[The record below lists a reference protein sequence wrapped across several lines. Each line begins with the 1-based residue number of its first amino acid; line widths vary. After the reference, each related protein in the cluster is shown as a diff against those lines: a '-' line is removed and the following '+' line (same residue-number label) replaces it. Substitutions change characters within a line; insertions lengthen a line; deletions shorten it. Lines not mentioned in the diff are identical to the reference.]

1 MQDKNEAGRQWG
13 GLSECCIALR
23 TTSVL
28 ANTEPQPAKQR
39 YSRGAEMALLISS
52 VIIFT
57 KVLLYFNPT
66 RCTEVDFCTP
76 IRVDHPKHQKHQQ
89 WREQVTEERV
99 VFTLSAFQQEFYLHL
114 IPDSSFIV
122 PSRWPPQGS
131 SSASTD
137 LRECFYSGD
146 VNADPDSF
154 AALSLC
160 SGLTG
165 GFYYDGMEYFINR
178 TRTEDASVT
187 SGFGN
192 LFQRTHVIQ
201 RRRAARSG
209 SNSTSR
215 CVVTPDTN
223 FNISL
228 EEYKHIKLEAHGQLS
243 EEVLKTL
250 GRSKRFASIP
260 RFVEVLVVA
269 DESMAKF
276 HGDDLKHYLLT
287 LMSVA
292 ARLYKH
298 PSILN
303 SINIVV
309 VGFMVMNEADK
320 GPKVSSN
327 AALTLR
333 NFCSWQKKLNKHS
346 DKHPEYWDTAILFTR
361 QDLCGATTCDT
372 LGMAD
377 VGTICDPKRSCSVIE
392 DDGLPSAF
400 TTAHELGHVF
410 NMPHDNVKACEEVF
424 GKLKDNH
431 MMSPTLIQIDRSRP
445 WSVCSAAIITEFLD
459 RGHGD
464 CLLDQ
469 PQKHLSLSDNLPGS
483 SYNLHRQCELAFGI
497 GSKPC
502 PYMQPCSKLWCTGKT
517 RGQLVCQTRHFP
529 WSDGTNCGNG
539 RVCYQG
545 ACTDK
550 NITLDI
556 KVDGRWGK
564 WGAFGVC
571 SRSCGGGVQLAKRD
585 CDNPVPEN
593 GGKYCYGLRIR
604 YRSCNLNPCPDT
616 GKSFR
621 EKQCEAFNGFN
632 LNTNRLGPTVVWVPK
647 YSGISPKDKCKL
659 ICRANGTGYFYVL
672 APKVVD
678 GTPCSPDTSAVCVQ
692 GKCTK
697 AGCDGKLDS
706 NRKFDKCGVCGGE
719 NQGCKKVSGM
729 FSKPVHGYNFVVTLP
744 VGASNIDIRQ
754 RGYRGMVSDE
764 NYLAVKNRQGRYLL
778 NGNYVVSAAE
788 RDILVKG
795 SLLRYSGTSSS
806 VEILQTTRPLQ
817 ESLIVE
823 VLSVG
828 KMTPPRVR
836 YSFYI
841 TKESKEERTLQKER
855 SHVAQNS
862 VLADSDGIEAKKQ
875 MMGKRPGS
883 HWVTGSWESCTVTC
897 GTGLQKRLVQ
907 CQSMEG
913 RAAVDCDSTDRPVAV
928 RTCGDPCPMWDVG
941 TWSHC
946 SRSCGRGFKRR
957 PVRCITQ
964 NGLSLPR
971 DHCSGKR
978 KPQELDLCTLE
989 LC

>member
-1 MQDKNEAGRQWG
+1 MAA
-13 GLSECCIALR
+13 AL
-23 TTSVL
+23 TS
-28 ANTEPQPAKQR
+28 
-39 YSRGAEMALLISS
+39 SLLL
-52 VIIFT
+52 FT
-57 KVLLYFNPT
+57 NFLLHLKAA
-66 RCTEVDFCTP
+66 RCAEVDFCIP
-76 IRVDHPKHQKHQQ
+76 VRVEDQEKHAH
-89 WREQVTEERV
+89 RRAEQPSDVPV
-99 VFTLSAFQQEFYLHL
+99 VFRLSAFQQELYLRL
-114 IPDSSFIV
+114 TPDSSFLA
-122 PSRWPPQGS
+122 P
-131 SSASTD
+131 ASDTH
-137 LRECFYSGD
+137 LRECFYSGT
-146 VNADPDSF
+146 VNAEPDSF

-160 SGLTG
+160 KGLQG
-165 GFYYDGMEYFINR
+165 GFYYDGMEYFISHAGPGDPFNGTHAVR
-178 TRTEDASVT
+178 RSTR
-187 SGFGN
+187 
-192 LFQRTHVIQ
+192 
-201 RRRAARSG
+201 

-215 CVVTPDTN
+215 CAVAPADAD
-223 FNISL
+223 FDSSL
-228 EEYKHIKLEAHGQLS
+228 EKYKHLRGLGVDGLAES
-243 EEVLKTL
+243 VMRTL
-250 GRSKRFASIP
+250 GRSKRFASVP

-269 DESMAKF
+269 DESMAAF

-292 ARLYKH
+292 AGLYKH

-303 SINIVV
+303 AINIVV
-309 VGFMVMNEADK
+309 VDFVVISDADK

-333 NFCSWQKKLNKHS
+333 NFCSWQKKMNKHS
-346 DKHPEYWDTAILFTR
+346 DKHPEYWDTAILFTK

-377 VGTICDPKRSCSVIE
+377 VGTMCDPKRSCSVIE

-400 TTAHELGHVF
+400 TAAHELGHVF

-469 PQKHLSLSDNLPGS
+469 PQKQLSLSDSLPGS
-483 SYNLHRQCELAFGI
+483 SYSLHRQCELAFGS

-502 PYMQPCSKLWCTGKT
+502 PYMQPCFKLWCTGKA

-529 WSDGTNCGNG
+529 WADGTGCGNG
-539 RVCYQG
+539 NGKVCYRG

-550 NITLDI
+550 NNTMQV

-564 WGAFGVC
+564 WGPFGGC
-571 SRSCGGGVQLAKRD
+571 SRSCGGGVQLAKRE

-593 GGKYCYGLRIR
+593 GGKYCYGLRVK
-604 YRSCNLNPCPDT
+604 YRSCNLNTCPDT

-621 EKQCEAFNGFN
+621 EEQCEAFNGLN
-632 LNTNRLGPTVVWVPK
+632 LNTNRLGSSVVWVPK

-672 APKVVD
+672 ATKVVD

-692 GKCTK
+692 GKCIK

-706 NRKFDKCGVCGGE
+706 SRKFDKCGVCGGD

-729 FSKPVHGYNFVVTLP
+729 FTKPVHGYNFVAMLP
-744 VGASNIDIRQ
+744 VGASNIDVRQ

-764 NYLAVKNRQGRYLL
+764 NYLAVKNRHGKYLL
-778 NGNYVVSAAE
+778 NGNYVVSAVE
-788 RDILVKG
+788 RDLLVRG
-795 SLLRYSGTSSS
+795 SLLRYSGTSTS
-806 VEILQTTRPLQ
+806 VEILQAIRPLK
-817 ESLIVE
+817 EPLTVE

-841 TKESKEERTLQKER
+841 AKESKEEKTLRKEDK
-855 SHVAQNS
+855 SHAAHNS
-862 VLADSDGIEAKKQ
+862 VLADSNRVEARKQ
-875 MMGKRPGS
+875 ATGKRLVS
-883 HWVTGSWESCTVTC
+883 HWVTGSWDSCTVTC
-897 GTGLQKRLVQ
+897 GTGLQKRAVH
-907 CQSMEG
+907 CQSAEG
-913 RAAVDCDSTDRPVAV
+913 RPAADCDGADRPVAV
-928 RTCGDPCPMWDVG
+928 RACGDPCPMWDVG
-941 TWSHC
+941 VWSHC
-946 SRSCGRGFKRR
+946 SKSCARGFKRR
-957 PVRCITQ
+957 PVRCVTQ
-964 NGLSLPR
+964 NGLNLPR
-971 DHCSGKR
+971 DHCSGRR
-978 KPQELDLCTLE
+978 KPQELDLCNLKP
-989 LC
+989 C

>member
-1 MQDKNEAGRQWG
+1 MLSSCLSDARGRART
-13 GLSECCIALR
+13 LSP
-23 TTSVL
+23 
-28 ANTEPQPAKQR
+28 EPDPR
-39 YSRGAEMALLISS
+39 WPRSS
-52 VIIFT
+52 VF
-57 KVLLYFNPT
+57 
-66 RCTEVDFCTP
+66 R
-76 IRVDHPKHQKHQQ
+76 
-89 WREQVTEERV
+89 
-99 VFTLSAFQQEFYLHL
+99 LSAFRQEFYLHL
-114 IPDSSFIV
+114 TPDSSFLAAV
-122 PSRWPPQGS
+122 SG
-131 SSASTD
+131 SSASDAD
-137 LRECFYSGD
+137 LRECFYSGN
-146 VNADPDSF
+146 VNAEPDSF

-160 SGLTG
+160 KGLRG
-165 GFYYDGMEYFINR
+165 GFYYNGMEYFISR
-178 TRTEDASVT
+178 TRTGDPFN
-187 SGFGN
+187 G
-192 LFQRTHVIQ
+192 THVI
-201 RRRAARSG
+201 RRSTRAAHSG

-215 CVVTPDTN
+215 CAVAPDAD
-223 FNISL
+223 FNVSL
-228 EEYKHIKLEAHGQLS
+228 EKYKHMRGLEGDSLA
-243 EEVLKTL
+243 ETVLRTL

-269 DESMAKF
+269 DESMATF
-276 HGDDLKHYLLT
+276 HGEDLKHYLLT

-309 VGFMVMNEADK
+309 VDFVVINKADK

-346 DKHPEYWDTAILFTR
+346 DKHPEYWDTAILFTK

-377 VGTICDPKRSCSVIE
+377 VGTMCDPKRSCSVIE

-400 TTAHELGHVF
+400 TAAHELGHVF

-459 RGHGD
+459 RGHGE
-464 CLLDQ
+464 CLLDP
-469 PQKHLSLSDNLPGS
+469 PQKQLSLSDHLPGS
-483 SYNLHRQCELAFGI
+483 SYGLHRQCELAFGS

-502 PYMQPCSKLWCTGKT
+502 PYMQPCSKLWCTGKA

-529 WSDGTNCGNG
+529 WADGTGCGNG
-539 RVCYQG
+539 KVCYRG

-550 NITLDI
+550 NDTMRI
-556 KVDGRWGK
+556 KVRGCVDGRWGK
-564 WGAFGVC
+564 WGAFGGC
-571 SRSCGGGVQLAKRD
+571 SRSCGGGVQLAKRA

-593 GGKYCYGLRIR
+593 GGKYCYGLRVK
-604 YRSCNLNPCPDT
+604 YRSCNLNTCPDT

-621 EKQCEAFNGFN
+621 EEQCEAFNGLN
-632 LNTNRLGPTVVWVPK
+632 LNTNRLGSTVVWVPK

-692 GKCTK
+692 GKCIK

-706 NRKFDKCGVCGGE
+706 SRKFDKCGVCGGD

-729 FSKPVHGYNFVVTLP
+729 FTKPVHGYNFVALLP
-744 VGASNIDIRQ
+744 VGASNIDVRQ

-764 NYLAVKNRQGRYLL
+764 NYLAVKNRHGKYLL

-788 RDILVKG
+788 RDLLVKG
-795 SLLRYSGTSSS
+795 SLLRYSGTSTS
-806 VEILQTTRPLQ
+806 VEILQATRPLQ
-817 ESLIVE
+817 EPLTVE

-828 KMTPPRVR
+828 KMTPPRD
-836 YSFYI
+836 
-841 TKESKEERTLQKER
+841 K
-855 SHVAQNS
+855 SHAAHNS
-862 VLADSDGIEAKKQ
+862 VLADSNRVEAKQQ
-875 MMGKRPGS
+875 MMGKRPVS
-883 HWVTGSWESCTVTC
+883 HWVTGSWDSCTVTC
-897 GTGLQKRLVQ
+897 GTGLQKRLVH
-907 CQSMEG
+907 CQSAEG
-913 RAAVDCDSTDRPVAV
+913 RPAVDCDGADRPVAV
-928 RTCGDPCPMWDVG
+928 RACGDPCPVWDIG
-941 TWSHC
+941 SWSHC
-946 SRSCGRGFKRR
+946 SKSCGRGFKRR
-957 PVRCITQ
+957 PVRCVTE
-964 NGLSLPR
+964 NGLNLPR
-971 DHCSGKR
+971 DHCSGRR
-978 KPQELDLCTLE
+978 KPQELDLCNLKP
-989 LC
+989 C

>member
-1 MQDKNEAGRQWG
+1 
-13 GLSECCIALR
+13 
-23 TTSVL
+23 
-28 ANTEPQPAKQR
+28 
-39 YSRGAEMALLISS
+39 MAILISS
-52 VIIFT
+52 LIIFT
-57 KVLLYFNPT
+57 KLALYAKLT
-66 RCTEVDFCTP
+66 HCMEVDFCIP
-76 IRVDHPKHQKHQQ
+76 HRVEKHEKHLH
-89 WREQVTEERV
+89 RRAEHMNERHV
-99 VFTLSAFQQEFYLHL
+99 VFRLSAFRQEFYLHL
-114 IPDSSFIV
+114 SPDAGFIAPGTV
-122 PSRWPPQGS
+122 PPESGPSGS
-131 SSASTD
+131 NGPAAAD

-160 SGLTG
+160 KGLHG
-165 GFYYDGMEYFINR
+165 GFSYDGMEYFISPSR
-178 TRTEDASVT
+178 SEDAAD
-187 SGFGN
+187 GN
-192 LFQRTHVIQ
+192 F
-201 RRRAARSG
+201 
-209 SNSTSR
+209 TSR
-215 CVVTPDTN
+215 CGVTPDAN

-228 EEYKHIKLEAHGQLS
+228 EKYRHMGELGAEGFMES
-243 EEVLKTL
+243 VLKTL

-309 VGFMVMNEADK
+309 VGFMVMSDADK

-333 NFCSWQKKLNKHS
+333 NFCSWQKKLNKHG
-346 DKHPEYWDTAILFTR
+346 DKHPEYWDTAILFTK

-377 VGTICDPKRSCSVIE
+377 VGTMCDPKRSCSVIE
-392 DDGLPSAF
+392 DDGLPTAF
-400 TTAHELGHVF
+400 TTAHEL
-410 NMPHDNVKACEEVF
+410 ACEEVF

-469 PQKHLSLSDNLPGS
+469 PQRQLSLSDNLPGS
-483 SYNLHRQCELAFGI
+483 SYNLHRQCELAFGP

-502 PYMQPCSKLWCTGKT
+502 PYMQPCSKLWCTGKA

-529 WSDGTNCGNG
+529 WADGTSCGNSK
-539 RVCYQG
+539 VCYQG
-545 ACTDK
+545 VCADK
-550 NITLDI
+550 NTTIHI

-564 WGAFGVC
+564 WSAFGDC
-571 SRSCGGGVQLAKRD
+571 SRSCGGGVQLAKRE

-593 GGKYCYGLRIR
+593 GGKYCYGLRVK
-604 YRSCNLNPCPDT
+604 YRSCNLNLCPET

-621 EKQCEAFNGFN
+621 EEQCEAFNGLN
-632 LNTNRLGPTVVWVPK
+632 LNTDRLGSSVVWVPK

-659 ICRANGTGYFYVL
+659 ICRANGTGYFYVF

-678 GTPCSPDTSAVCVQ
+678 GTPCSPDTTAVCVQ
-692 GKCTK
+692 GKCIK

-706 NRKFDKCGVCGGE
+706 NRKFDKCGVCGGD
-719 NQGCKKVSGM
+719 NKGCKKVSGM
-729 FSKPVHGYNFVVTLP
+729 FTKPTHGYNFVVMLP

-764 NYLAVKNRQGRYLL
+764 NYLAVKNRHGKYLL
-778 NGNYVVSAAE
+778 NGNYVVSAVE
-788 RDILVKG
+788 SDLLVKG
-795 SLLRYSGTSSS
+795 SLLRYSGTSTS
-806 VEILQTTRPLQ
+806 VELLQATRPLQ
-817 ESLIVE
+817 EPLTVE

-841 TKESKEERTLQKER
+841 SKERKEEKTLRKEER
-855 SHVAQNS
+855 SHAAQNS
-862 VLADSDGIEAKKQ
+862 VLADNNRVEAKKQ
-875 MMGKRPGS
+875 TMGKRPVS
-883 HWVTGSWESCTVTC
+883 HWVTGSWESCSVTC
-897 GTGLQKRLVQ
+897 GNGLQKRLVQ

-913 RAAVDCDSTDRPVAV
+913 RAAVDCDSADRPVAL
-928 RTCGDPCPMWDVG
+928 RACGDPCPMWDVG
-941 TWSHC
+941 AWSQC
-946 SRSCGRGFKRR
+946 SKLCGRGFKRR
-957 PVRCITQ
+957 SVRCMME
-964 NGLSLPR
+964 NGLIFPK
-971 DHCSGKR
+971 DHCSGRR
-978 KPQELDLCTLE
+978 KPQELDLCNLRP
-989 LC
+989 C

>member
-1 MQDKNEAGRQWG
+1 
-13 GLSECCIALR
+13 
-23 TTSVL
+23 
-28 ANTEPQPAKQR
+28 
-39 YSRGAEMALLISS
+39 MAALISS
-52 VIIFT
+52 LVVFT
-57 KVLLYFNPT
+57 KFLLYFKVT
-66 RCTEVDFCTP
+66 HCVEVDFCVP
-76 IRVDHPKHQKHQQ
+76 VRVDPHMHD
-89 WREQVTEERV
+89 RQVFR
-99 VFTLSAFQQEFYLHL
+99 LSAFRQEFYLHL
-114 IPDSSFIV
+114 TPDSSFLAAV
-122 PSRWPPQGS
+122 SG
-131 SSASTD
+131 SSASDAD
-137 LRECFYSGD
+137 LRECFYSGN
-146 VNADPDSF
+146 VNAEPDSF

-160 SGLTG
+160 KGLRG
-165 GFYYDGMEYFINR
+165 GFYYNGMEYFISR
-178 TRTEDASVT
+178 TRTGDPFN
-187 SGFGN
+187 G
-192 LFQRTHVIQ
+192 THVI
-201 RRRAARSG
+201 RRSTRAAHSG

-215 CVVTPDTN
+215 
-223 FNISL
+223 
-228 EEYKHIKLEAHGQLS
+228 
-243 EEVLKTL
+243 TL

-269 DESMAKF
+269 DESMATF
-276 HGDDLKHYLLT
+276 HGEDLKHYLLT

-309 VGFMVMNEADK
+309 VDFVVINKADK

-346 DKHPEYWDTAILFTR
+346 DKHPEYWDTAILFTK

-377 VGTICDPKRSCSVIE
+377 VGTMCDPKRSCSVIE

-400 TTAHELGHVF
+400 TAAHELGHVF

-459 RGHGD
+459 RGHGE
-464 CLLDQ
+464 CLLDP
-469 PQKHLSLSDNLPGS
+469 PQKQLSLSDHLPGS
-483 SYNLHRQCELAFGI
+483 SYGLHRQCELAFGS

-502 PYMQPCSKLWCTGKT
+502 PYMQPCSKLWCTGKA

-529 WSDGTNCGNG
+529 WADGTGCGNG
-539 RVCYQG
+539 KVCYRG

-550 NITLDI
+550 NDTMRI

-564 WGAFGVC
+564 WGAFGGC
-571 SRSCGGGVQLAKRD
+571 SRSCGGGVQLAKRA

-593 GGKYCYGLRIR
+593 GGKYCYGLRVK
-604 YRSCNLNPCPDT
+604 YRSCNLNTCPDT
-616 GKSFR
+616 GNRTLFR
-621 EKQCEAFNGFN
+621 EEQCEAFNGLN
-632 LNTNRLGPTVVWVPK
+632 LNTNRLGSTVVWVPK

-692 GKCTK
+692 GKCIK

-706 NRKFDKCGVCGGE
+706 SRKFDKCGVCGGD

-729 FSKPVHGYNFVVTLP
+729 FTKPVHGYNFVALLP
-744 VGASNIDIRQ
+744 VGASNIDVRQ

-764 NYLAVKNRQGRYLL
+764 NYLAVKNRHGKYLL

-788 RDILVKG
+788 RDLLVKG
-795 SLLRYSGTSSS
+795 SLLRYSGTSTS
-806 VEILQTTRPLQ
+806 VEILQATRPLQ
-817 ESLIVE
+817 EPLTVE

-836 YSFYI
+836 YSFFI
-841 TKESKEERTLQKER
+841 GRLLHRRRRGSPSIVR
-855 SHVAQNS
+855 
-862 VLADSDGIEAKKQ
+862 
-875 MMGKRPGS
+875 KRQ
-883 HWVTGSWESCTVTC
+883 T
-897 GTGLQKRLVQ
+897 
-907 CQSMEG
+907 
-913 RAAVDCDSTDRPVAV
+913 PV
-928 RTCGDPCPMWDVG
+928 
-941 TWSHC
+941 
-946 SRSCGRGFKRR
+946 
-957 PVRCITQ
+957 
-964 NGLSLPR
+964 
-971 DHCSGKR
+971 
-978 KPQELDLCTLE
+978 
-989 LC
+989 

>member
-1 MQDKNEAGRQWG
+1 
-13 GLSECCIALR
+13 
-23 TTSVL
+23 
-28 ANTEPQPAKQR
+28 
-39 YSRGAEMALLISS
+39 MAALISS
-52 VIIFT
+52 LIIFT
-57 KVLLYFNPT
+57 KLLLYLKLT
-66 RCTEVDFCTP
+66 YCMEVDFCIP
-76 IRVDHPKHQKHQQ
+76 VRVDQQKHEKHLH
-89 WREQVTEERV
+89 RRAEQMNERQI
-99 VFTLSAFQQEFYLHL
+99 VFRLNAFKQEFYLHL
-114 IPDSSFIV
+114 TPDSSFIA
-122 PSRWPPQGS
+122 PGSLPPESGS
-131 SSASTD
+131 TASNGSAPAD
-137 LRECFYSGD
+137 LRDCFYSGD
-146 VNADPDSF
+146 VNSDPDSF

-160 SGLTG
+160 KGLHG
-165 GFYYDGMEYFINR
+165 GFSYNGMEYFISQ
-178 TRTEDASVT
+178 TRTEDGAAA

-192 LFQRTHVIQ
+192 SFDRTHVIRR
-201 RRRAARSG
+201 RRRAAHSAG
-209 SNSTSR
+209 NLTSR
-215 CVVTPDTN
+215 CGVTPDTN

-228 EEYKHIKLEAHGQLS
+228 EKYKHMGELEIDGLT
-243 EEVLKTL
+243 ETVLKTL

-269 DESMAKF
+269 DESMAAF

-309 VGFMVMNEADK
+309 VGFMAINEADK

-346 DKHPEYWDTAILFTR
+346 DKHPEYWDTAILFTK
-361 QDLCGATTCDT
+361 QDLCGSTTCDT

-377 VGTICDPKRSCSVIE
+377 VGTMCDPKRSCSVIE

-410 NMPHDNVKACEEVF
+410 NMPHDNVKACEDVF

-469 PQKHLSLSDNLPGS
+469 PQRQLSLSDNLPGS
-483 SYNLHRQCELAFGI
+483 SYSLHRQCELAFGH

-502 PYMQPCSKLWCTGKT
+502 PYMQPCSKLWCTGKA

-529 WSDGTNCGNG
+529 WADGTSCGNSK
-539 RVCYQG
+539 VCYRG
-545 ACTDK
+545 ACADK
-550 NITLDI
+550 NSTMHI

-564 WGAFGVC
+564 WGAFGDC
-571 SRSCGGGVQLAKRD
+571 SRSCGGGVQLAKRE

-593 GGKYCYGLRIR
+593 GGKYCYGLRIK
-604 YRSCNLNPCPDT
+604 YRSCNLNPCPET

-621 EKQCEAFNGFN
+621 EEQCEAFNGLN
-632 LNTNRLGPTVVWVPK
+632 LNTNRLGSSVVWVPK

-692 GKCTK
+692 GKCIK

-706 NRKFDKCGVCGGE
+706 NRKFDKCGVCGGD

-729 FSKPVHGYNFVVTLP
+729 FTKPIHGYNFVVMLP
-744 VGASNIDIRQ
+744 TGASNIDIRQ

-764 NYLAVKNRQGRYLL
+764 NYLAVKNRHGKYLL
-778 NGNYVVSAAE
+778 NGNYVVSAVE
-788 RDILVKG
+788 RDLLVKG
-795 SLLRYSGTSSS
+795 SLLRYSGTSTS
-806 VEILQTTRPLQ
+806 VEIIQATRPLQ
-817 ESLIVE
+817 EPLTVE

-841 TKESKEERTLQKER
+841 SKESKEEKTLRKEER
-855 SHVAQNS
+855 SHTAQNS
-862 VLADSDGIEAKKQ
+862 VLADINRVEAKKQ
-875 MMGKRPGS
+875 VMGKRPVS
-883 HWVTGSWESCTVTC
+883 HWVTGSWDSCTVTC
-897 GTGLQKRLVQ
+897 GNGLQKRLVQ

-913 RAAVDCDSTDRPVAV
+913 RPAVDCNNADRPVAV
-928 RTCGDPCPMWDVG
+928 RACGDPCPVWDVG
-941 TWSHC
+941 AWSHC
-946 SRSCGRGFKRR
+946 SKSCGRGFKRR
-957 PVRCITQ
+957 PVRCMTE
-964 NGLSLPR
+964 NGLNLPR
-971 DHCSGKR
+971 DHCSGRR
-978 KPQELDLCTLE
+978 KPQELDLCNLKP
-989 LC
+989 C

>member
-1 MQDKNEAGRQWG
+1 MVNFKAPQLTLAGVQSGAGARWQSSAVRM
-13 GLSECCIALR
+13 LSSCLSDARGRAR
-23 TTSVL
+23 TLSP
-28 ANTEPQPAKQR
+28 EPDPR
-39 YSRGAEMALLISS
+39 
-52 VIIFT
+52 
-57 KVLLYFNPT
+57 
-66 RCTEVDFCTP
+66 
-76 IRVDHPKHQKHQQ
+76 
-89 WREQVTEERV
+89 W
-99 VFTLSAFQQEFYLHL
+99 LSAFRQEFYLHL
-114 IPDSSFIV
+114 TPDSSFLAAV
-122 PSRWPPQGS
+122 SG
-131 SSASTD
+131 SSASDAD
-137 LRECFYSGD
+137 LRECFYSGN
-146 VNADPDSF
+146 VNAEPDSF

-160 SGLTG
+160 KGLRG
-165 GFYYDGMEYFINR
+165 GFYYNGMEYFISR
-178 TRTEDASVT
+178 TRTGDPFN
-187 SGFGN
+187 G
-192 LFQRTHVIQ
+192 THVI
-201 RRRAARSG
+201 RRSTRAAHSG

-215 CVVTPDTN
+215 CAVAPDAD
-223 FNISL
+223 FNVSL
-228 EEYKHIKLEAHGQLS
+228 EKYKHMRGLEGDSLA
-243 EEVLKTL
+243 ETVLRTL

-269 DESMAKF
+269 DESMATF
-276 HGDDLKHYLLT
+276 HGEDLKHYLLT

-309 VGFMVMNEADK
+309 VDFVVINKADK

-346 DKHPEYWDTAILFTR
+346 DKHPEYWDTAILFTK

-377 VGTICDPKRSCSVIE
+377 VGTMCDPKRSCSVIE

-400 TTAHELGHVF
+400 TAAHELGHVF

-459 RGHGD
+459 RGHGE
-464 CLLDQ
+464 CLLDP
-469 PQKHLSLSDNLPGS
+469 PQKQLSLSDHLPGS
-483 SYNLHRQCELAFGI
+483 SYGLHRQCELAFGS

-502 PYMQPCSKLWCTGKT
+502 PYMQPCSKLWCTGKA

-529 WSDGTNCGNG
+529 WADGTGCGNG
-539 RVCYQG
+539 KVCYRG
-545 ACTDK
+545 ASRSPCL
-550 NITLDI
+550 ILHH
-556 KVDGRWGK
+556 RLMYRCP
-564 WGAFGVC
+564 WGAFGGC
-571 SRSCGGGVQLAKRD
+571 SRSCGGGVQLAKRA

-593 GGKYCYGLRIR
+593 GGKYCYGLRVK
-604 YRSCNLNPCPDT
+604 YRSCNLNTCPDT

-621 EKQCEAFNGFN
+621 EEQCEAFNGLN
-632 LNTNRLGPTVVWVPK
+632 LNTNRLGSTVVWVPK

-692 GKCTK
+692 GKCIK

-706 NRKFDKCGVCGGE
+706 SRKFDKCGVCGGD

-729 FSKPVHGYNFVVTLP
+729 FTKPVHGYNFVALLP
-744 VGASNIDIRQ
+744 VGASNIDVRQ

-764 NYLAVKNRQGRYLL
+764 NYLAVKNRHGKYLL

-788 RDILVKG
+788 RDLLVKG
-795 SLLRYSGTSSS
+795 SLLRYSGTSTS
-806 VEILQTTRPLQ
+806 VEILQATRPLQ
-817 ESLIVE
+817 EPLTVE

-836 YSFYI
+836 YSFFI
-841 TKESKEERTLQKER
+841 AKESKEEKTLRKEDK
-855 SHVAQNS
+855 SHAAHNS
-862 VLADSDGIEAKKQ
+862 VLADSNRVEAKQQ
-875 MMGKRPGS
+875 MMGKRPVS
-883 HWVTGSWESCTVTC
+883 HWVTGSWDSCTVTC
-897 GTGLQKRLVQ
+897 GTGLQKRLVH
-907 CQSMEG
+907 CQSAEG
-913 RAAVDCDSTDRPVAV
+913 RPAVDCDGADRPVAV
-928 RTCGDPCPMWDVG
+928 RACGDPCPVWDIG
-941 TWSHC
+941 SWSHC
-946 SRSCGRGFKRR
+946 SKSCGRGFKRR
-957 PVRCITQ
+957 PVRCVTE
-964 NGLSLPR
+964 NGLNLPR
-971 DHCSGKR
+971 DHCSGRR
-978 KPQELDLCTLE
+978 KPQELDLCNLKP
-989 LC
+989 C

>member
-1 MQDKNEAGRQWG
+1 MAA
-13 GLSECCIALR
+13 LSH
-23 TTSVL
+23 
-28 ANTEPQPAKQR
+28 
-39 YSRGAEMALLISS
+39 S
-52 VIIFT
+52 VI
-57 KVLLYFNPT
+57 VLMKLILYLKLT
-66 RCTEVDFCTP
+66 LCMEVDFFTP
-76 IRVDHPKHQKHQQ
+76 VRVQQHEDGKHLH
-89 WREQVTEERV
+89 RRAEQVNDRQV
-99 VFTLSAFQQEFYLHL
+99 VIQINAFKQEFYLHL
-114 IPDSSFIV
+114 TPDSSFLAPGTV
-122 PSRWPPQGS
+122 PPESGS
-131 SSASTD
+131 TASNASD

-146 VNADPDSF
+146 VNTDPDSF

-160 SGLTG
+160 KGLHG
-165 GFYYDGMEYFINR
+165 GFYYSGMEYFISLDR
-178 TRTEDASVT
+178 SEDAAGYRNS
-187 SGFGN
+187 
-192 LFQRTHVIQ
+192 LDRTHVIRR
-201 RRRAARSG
+201 RRRAAAHSG
-209 SNSTSR
+209 GNVTSR
-215 CVVTPDTN
+215 CGVAPDAGSTA
-223 FNISL
+223 SL
-228 EEYKHIKLEAHGQLS
+228 EKYKYMS
-243 EEVLKTL
+243 ELDNDSLTDSVLKTL
-250 GRSKRFASIP
+250 GRSKRFASVP

-298 PSILN
+298 PSIFN

-309 VGFMVMNEADK
+309 VGFMVLNEADK
-320 GPKVSSN
+320 GPKVSTN

-333 NFCSWQKKLNKHS
+333 NFCSWQKKLNKHN
-346 DKHPEYWDTAILFTR
+346 DKQPEYWDTAILFTK

-377 VGTICDPKRSCSVIE
+377 VGTMCDPKRSCSVIE

-469 PQKHLSLSDNLPGS
+469 PQRQLSLPDNLPGS
-483 SYNLHRQCELAFGI
+483 SYSLHRQCELAFGHA
-497 GSKPC
+497 SKPC
-502 PYMQPCSKLWCTGKT
+502 PYMQPCSKLWCTGKA

-529 WSDGTNCGNG
+529 WADGTSCGNG
-539 RVCYQG
+539 KVCYRG
-545 ACTDK
+545 ACSEK
-550 NITLDI
+550 NATMHI
-556 KVDGRWGK
+556 KVDGKWGK
-564 WGAFGVC
+564 WGAFGEC
-571 SRSCGGGVQLAKRD
+571 SRSCGGGVQLAKRH

-593 GGKYCYGLRIR
+593 GGKYCYGLRIK

-616 GKSFR
+616 
-621 EKQCEAFNGFN
+621 AFNGLN
-632 LNTNRLGPTVVWVPK
+632 LNTNRLGSSVVWVPK

-692 GKCTK
+692 GKCIK

-706 NRKFDKCGVCGGE
+706 NKKFDKCGVCGGD

-729 FSKPVHGYNFVVTLP
+729 FTKPVHGYNFVVTLP
-744 VGASNIDIRQ
+744 AGASNIDIRQ

-764 NYLAVKNRQGRYLL
+764 NYLAVKNRYGKYLL
-778 NGNYVVSAAE
+778 NGNYVVSAVE
-788 RDILVKG
+788 RDLLVKG
-795 SLLRYSGTSSS
+795 SLLRYSGTSTS
-806 VEILQTTRPLQ
+806 VEILQATRPLQ
-817 ESLIVE
+817 EPLTVE

-841 TKESKEERTLQKER
+841 SKENKDEKALQKGER
-855 SHVAQNS
+855 NIKAQNS
-862 VLADSDGIEAKKQ
+862 VLLDSNKVELKKQ
-875 MMGKRPGS
+875 VMGKRPAS
-883 HWVTGSWESCTVTC
+883 HWVTGSWDVCTVTC
-897 GTGLQKRLVQ
+897 GSGLQKRLVQ
-907 CQSMEG
+907 CQSIEG
-913 RAAVDCDSTDRPVAV
+913 RPAMDCDSADRPIAV
-928 RTCGDPCPMWDVG
+928 RVCGDPCPVWDVG

-946 SRSCGRGFKRR
+946 SKSCGRGFKRR
-957 PVRCITQ
+957 PVRCMTES
-964 NGLSLPR
+964 GASLPR
-971 DHCSGKR
+971 DHCSGRR
-978 KPQELDLCTLE
+978 KPQELDLCNLKP
-989 LC
+989 C

>member
-1 MQDKNEAGRQWG
+1 MRDFKAQQLTRVGGHKGKGARWGKSKNAERV
-13 GLSECCIALR
+13 LSFLRKQPVLCAIAHNFL
-23 TTSVL
+23 L
-28 ANTEPQPAKQR
+28 DANAPQPKYRVEEEPIDEKQ
-39 YSRGAEMALLISS
+39 M
-52 VIIFT
+52 FF
-57 KVLLYFNPT
+57 K
-66 RCTEVDFCTP
+66 
-76 IRVDHPKHQKHQQ
+76 
-89 WREQVTEERV
+89 
-99 VFTLSAFQQEFYLHL
+99 LSAFNQEFYLNL
-114 IPDSSFIV
+114 RPDSSFLA
-122 PSRWPPQGS
+122 PGS
-131 SSASTD
+131 MLSESGSSASNYSAAAD
-137 LRECFYSGD
+137 LKDCFYSGD
-146 VNADPDSF
+146 VNADRDSF

-160 SGLTG
+160 KGLHG
-165 GFYYDGMEYFINR
+165 GFSYNGMEYFISQSKS
-178 TRTEDASVT
+178 EDAA
-187 SGFGN
+187 
-192 LFQRTHVIQ
+192 I
-201 RRRAARSG
+201 
-209 SNSTSR
+209 
-215 CVVTPDTN
+215 
-223 FNISL
+223 
-228 EEYKHIKLEAHGQLS
+228 HGLT
-243 EEVLKTL
+243 ETVLKTL

-309 VGFMVMNEADK
+309 VGFMVINDADK

-346 DKHPEYWDTAILFTR
+346 DKHPEYWDTAILFTK

-377 VGTICDPKRSCSVIE
+377 VGTMCDPKRSCSVIE

-469 PQKHLSLSDNLPGS
+469 PQKQLSLPDNLPGS
-483 SYNLHRQCELAFGI
+483 SYSLHRQCELAFGP

-502 PYMQPCSKLWCTGKT
+502 PYMHPCSKLWCTGKA

-529 WSDGTNCGNG
+529 WADGTGCGNG
-539 RVCYQG
+539 KICYQG
-545 ACTDK
+545 TCSDK
-550 NITLDI
+550 NSTMYI

-564 WGAFGVC
+564 WGAYGDC
-571 SRSCGGGVQLAKRD
+571 SRSCGGGVQLAKRE
-585 CDNPVPEN
+585 CNNPVPEN
-593 GGKYCYGLRIR
+593 GGKYCYGVRLK
-604 YRSCNLNPCPDT
+604 YRSCNLNSCPDT
-616 GKSFR
+616 GKQCLSFR
-621 EKQCEAFNGFN
+621 EEQCEAYNGLN
-632 LNTNRLGPTVVWVPK
+632 LNTNRLGSSVVWVPK

-692 GKCTK
+692 GRCIK

-706 NRKFDKCGVCGGE
+706 NKKFDKCGVCGGD
-719 NQGCKKVSGM
+719 NQGCKKISGM
-729 FSKPVHGYNFVVTLP
+729 FTKPIHGYNFVVMLP

-764 NYLAVKNRQGRYLL
+764 NYLAVKNRHGKYLL
-778 NGNYVVSAAE
+778 NGNYVVSAVE
-788 RDILVKG
+788 RDLLVKG
-795 SLLRYSGTSSS
+795 SLLRYSGTSTS
-806 VEILQTTRPLQ
+806 VEILQATRPLQ
-817 ESLIVE
+817 EPLTVE

-841 TKESKEERTLQKER
+841 SKESKEEKTL
-855 SHVAQNS
+855 HV
-862 VLADSDGIEAKKQ
+862 
-875 MMGKRPGS
+875 
-883 HWVTGSWESCTVTC
+883 
-897 GTGLQKRLVQ
+897 
-907 CQSMEG
+907 
-913 RAAVDCDSTDRPVAV
+913 RAE
-928 RTCGDPCPMWDVG
+928 
-941 TWSHC
+941 
-946 SRSCGRGFKRR
+946 
-957 PVRCITQ
+957 
-964 NGLSLPR
+964 LSLVLRRFSQPKL
-971 DHCSGKR
+971 S
-978 KPQELDLCTLE
+978 
-989 LC
+989 

>member
-1 MQDKNEAGRQWG
+1 
-13 GLSECCIALR
+13 
-23 TTSVL
+23 
-28 ANTEPQPAKQR
+28 
-39 YSRGAEMALLISS
+39 MAALISS
-52 VIIFT
+52 LVVFT
-57 KVLLYFNPT
+57 KFLLYFKVT
-66 RCTEVDFCTP
+66 HCVEVDFCVP
-76 IRVDHPKHQKHQQ
+76 VRVDPHMHD
-89 WREQVTEERV
+89 RQVFR
-99 VFTLSAFQQEFYLHL
+99 LSAFRQEFYLHL
-114 IPDSSFIV
+114 TPDSSFLAAV
-122 PSRWPPQGS
+122 SG
-131 SSASTD
+131 SSASDAD
-137 LRECFYSGD
+137 LRECFYSGN
-146 VNADPDSF
+146 VNAEPDSF

-160 SGLTG
+160 KGLRG
-165 GFYYDGMEYFINR
+165 GFYYNGMEYFISR
-178 TRTEDASVT
+178 TRTGDPFN
-187 SGFGN
+187 G
-192 LFQRTHVIQ
+192 THVI
-201 RRRAARSG
+201 RRSTRAAHSG

-215 CVVTPDTN
+215 CAVAPDAD
-223 FNISL
+223 FNVSL
-228 EEYKHIKLEAHGQLS
+228 EKYKHMRGLEGDSLA
-243 EEVLKTL
+243 ETVLRTL

-269 DESMAKF
+269 DESMATF
-276 HGDDLKHYLLT
+276 HGEDLKHYLLT

-309 VGFMVMNEADK
+309 VDFVVINKADK

-346 DKHPEYWDTAILFTR
+346 DKHPEYWDTAILFTK

-377 VGTICDPKRSCSVIE
+377 VGTMCDPKRSCSVIE

-400 TTAHELGHVF
+400 TAAHELGHVF

-459 RGHGD
+459 RGHGE
-464 CLLDQ
+464 CLLDP
-469 PQKHLSLSDNLPGS
+469 PQKQLSLSDHLPGS
-483 SYNLHRQCELAFGI
+483 SYGLHRQCELAFGS

-502 PYMQPCSKLWCTGKT
+502 PYMQPCSKLWCTGKA

-529 WSDGTNCGNG
+529 WADGTGCGNG
-539 RVCYQG
+539 KVCYRG

-550 NITLDI
+550 NDTMRI

-564 WGAFGVC
+564 WGAFGGC
-571 SRSCGGGVQLAKRD
+571 SRSCGGGVQLAKRA

-593 GGKYCYGLRIR
+593 GGKYCYGLRVK
-604 YRSCNLNPCPDT
+604 YRSCNLNTCPDT

-621 EKQCEAFNGFN
+621 EEQCEAFNGLN
-632 LNTNRLGPTVVWVPK
+632 LNTNRLGSTVVWVPK

-692 GKCTK
+692 GKCIK

-706 NRKFDKCGVCGGE
+706 SRKFDKCGVCGGD

-729 FSKPVHGYNFVVTLP
+729 FTKPVHGYNFVALLP
-744 VGASNIDIRQ
+744 VGASNIDVRQ

-764 NYLAVKNRQGRYLL
+764 NYLAVKNRHGKYLL

-788 RDILVKG
+788 RDLLVKG
-795 SLLRYSGTSSS
+795 SLLRYSGTSTS
-806 VEILQTTRPLQ
+806 VEILQATRPLQ
-817 ESLIVE
+817 EPLTVE

-836 YSFYI
+836 YSFFI
-841 TKESKEERTLQKER
+841 AKESKEEKTLRKEDK
-855 SHVAQNS
+855 SH
-862 VLADSDGIEAKKQ
+862 
-875 MMGKRPGS
+875 MMGKRPVS
-883 HWVTGSWESCTVTC
+883 HWVTGSWDSCTVTC
-897 GTGLQKRLVQ
+897 GTGLQKRLVH
-907 CQSMEG
+907 CQSAEG
-913 RAAVDCDSTDRPVAV
+913 RPAVDCDGADRPVAV
-928 RTCGDPCPMWDVG
+928 RACGDP
-941 TWSHC
+941 
-946 SRSCGRGFKRR
+946 
-957 PVRCITQ
+957 RCCWL
-964 NGLSLPR
+964 LS
-971 DHCSGKR
+971 GV
-978 KPQELDLCTLE
+978 E
-989 LC
+989 

>member
-1 MQDKNEAGRQWG
+1 MSPLSLPLSPPPSPPLSPSLSLPPPPPSLSLPLSLPPPPSPPLPLSLPPSLSPPPPPPPPSPPLPSLSLPLSLPPPPPPPSLMVNFKAPQLTLAGVQ
-13 GLSECCIALR
+13 S
-23 TTSVL
+23 
-28 ANTEPQPAKQR
+28 
-39 YSRGAEMALLISS
+39 GAGA
-52 VIIFT
+52 
-57 KVLLYFNPT
+57 
-66 RCTEVDFCTP
+66 R
-76 IRVDHPKHQKHQQ
+76 
-89 WREQVTEERV
+89 W
-99 VFTLSAFQQEFYLHL
+99 LSAFRQEFYLHL
-114 IPDSSFIV
+114 TPDSSFLAAV
-122 PSRWPPQGS
+122 SG
-131 SSASTD
+131 SSASDAD
-137 LRECFYSGD
+137 LRECFYSGN
-146 VNADPDSF
+146 VNAEPDSF

-160 SGLTG
+160 KGLRG
-165 GFYYDGMEYFINR
+165 GFYYNGMEYFISR
-178 TRTEDASVT
+178 TRTGDPFN
-187 SGFGN
+187 G
-192 LFQRTHVIQ
+192 THVI
-201 RRRAARSG
+201 RRSTRAAHSG

-215 CVVTPDTN
+215 CAVAPDAD
-223 FNISL
+223 FNVSL
-228 EEYKHIKLEAHGQLS
+228 EKYKHMRGLEGDSLA
-243 EEVLKTL
+243 ETVLRTL

-269 DESMAKF
+269 DESMATF
-276 HGDDLKHYLLT
+276 HGEDLKHYLLT

-309 VGFMVMNEADK
+309 VDFVVINKADK

-346 DKHPEYWDTAILFTR
+346 DKHPEYWDTAILFTK

-377 VGTICDPKRSCSVIE
+377 VGTMCDPKRSCSVIE

-400 TTAHELGHVF
+400 TAAHELGHVF

-459 RGHGD
+459 RGHGE
-464 CLLDQ
+464 CLLDP
-469 PQKHLSLSDNLPGS
+469 PQKQLSLSDHLPGS
-483 SYNLHRQCELAFGI
+483 SYGLHRQCELAFGS

-502 PYMQPCSKLWCTGKT
+502 PYMQPCSKLWCTGKA

-529 WSDGTNCGNG
+529 WADGTGCGNG
-539 RVCYQG
+539 KVCYRG
-545 ACTDK
+545 ALMYRCPVF
-550 NITLDI
+550 LL
-556 KVDGRWGK
+556 
-564 WGAFGVC
+564 F
-571 SRSCGGGVQLAKRD
+571 CGGGVQLAKRA

-593 GGKYCYGLRIR
+593 GGKYCYGLRVK
-604 YRSCNLNPCPDT
+604 YRSCNLNTCPDT

-621 EKQCEAFNGFN
+621 EEQCEAFNGLN
-632 LNTNRLGPTVVWVPK
+632 LNTNRLGSTVVWVPK

-692 GKCTK
+692 GKCIK

-706 NRKFDKCGVCGGE
+706 SRKFDKCGVCGGD

-729 FSKPVHGYNFVVTLP
+729 FTKPVHGYNFVALLP
-744 VGASNIDIRQ
+744 VGASNIDVRQ

-764 NYLAVKNRQGRYLL
+764 NYLAVKNRHGKYLL

-788 RDILVKG
+788 RDLLVKG
-795 SLLRYSGTSSS
+795 SLLRYSGTSTS
-806 VEILQTTRPLQ
+806 VEILQATRPLQ
-817 ESLIVE
+817 EPLTVE

-836 YSFYI
+836 YSFFI
-841 TKESKEERTLQKER
+841 AKESKEEKTLRKEDK
-855 SHVAQNS
+855 SHAAHNS
-862 VLADSDGIEAKKQ
+862 VLADSNRVEAKQQ
-875 MMGKRPGS
+875 MMGKRPVS
-883 HWVTGSWESCTVTC
+883 HWVTGSWDSCTVTC
-897 GTGLQKRLVQ
+897 GTGLQKRLVH
-907 CQSMEG
+907 CQSAEG
-913 RAAVDCDSTDRPVAV
+913 RPAVDCDGADRPVAV
-928 RTCGDPCPMWDVG
+928 RAYIC
-941 TWSHC
+941 
-946 SRSCGRGFKRR
+946 F
-957 PVRCITQ
+957 
-964 NGLSLPR
+964 
-971 DHCSGKR
+971 
-978 KPQELDLCTLE
+978 
-989 LC
+989 

>member
-1 MQDKNEAGRQWG
+1 
-13 GLSECCIALR
+13 
-23 TTSVL
+23 
-28 ANTEPQPAKQR
+28 
-39 YSRGAEMALLISS
+39 MAILIRSLFI
-52 VIIFT
+52 VMD
-57 KVLLYFNPT
+57 VLLCMKLSY
-66 RCTEVDFCTP
+66 CMEVDLCIP
-76 IRVDHPKHQKHQQ
+76 VRLDHQKPEKQLH
-89 WREQVTEERV
+89 RRVERINEKQI
-99 VFTLSAFQQEFYLHL
+99 VFRLSAFRQEFYLHL
-114 IPDSSFIV
+114 TPDSNFLAPSSV
-122 PSRWPPQGS
+122 PPESG
-131 SSASTD
+131 SSASNASAATE
-137 LRECFYSGD
+137 LRQCFYSGD

-154 AALSLC
+154 VALSLC
-160 SGLTG
+160 KGLQG
-165 GFYYDGMEYFINR
+165 VFSYNGMEYFISLLR
-178 TRTEDASVT
+178 SEGASAAT
-187 SGFGN
+187 YGKAFN
-192 LFQRTHVIQ
+192 RTHVI
-201 RRRAARSG
+201 RRRGRAMDG
-209 SNSTSR
+209 LTE
-215 CVVTPDTN
+215 T
-223 FNISL
+223 
-228 EEYKHIKLEAHGQLS
+228 
-243 EEVLKTL
+243 VLKSL

-269 DESMAKF
+269 DESMDKF

-309 VGFMVMNEADK
+309 VGFMVINEADK

-377 VGTICDPKRSCSVIE
+377 VGTMCDPKRSCSVIE

-424 GKLKDNH
+424 GKLRDNH
-431 MMSPTLIQIDRSRP
+431 MMSPTLIQIDRNRP

-459 RGHGD
+459 RGHGE

-469 PQKHLSLSDNLPGS
+469 PQRQLSLPDNLPGS
-483 SYNLHRQCELAFGI
+483 SYSLHRQCELAFGA

-502 PYMQPCSKLWCTGKT
+502 PYMHPCSKLWCTGKA

-529 WSDGTNCGNG
+529 WADGTSCGNG
-539 RVCYQG
+539 KVCYRG
-545 ACTDK
+545 ACADK
-550 NITLDI
+550 NIEQY
-556 KVDGRWGK
+556 VDGRWGK
-564 WGAFGVC
+564 WGAFGDC
-571 SRSCGGGVQLAKRD
+571 SRTCGGGVQLAKRE

-593 GGKYCYGLRIR
+593 GGKYCYGLRIK
-604 YRSCNLNPCPDT
+604 YRSCNLNPCPET

-621 EKQCEAFNGFN
+621 EEQCEAFNGFN
-632 LNTNRLGPTVVWVPK
+632 LNTNRLSSSVVWVPK

-692 GKCTK
+692 GKCIK

-706 NRKFDKCGVCGGE
+706 NKKFDKCGVCGGD

-729 FSKPVHGYNFVVTLP
+729 FTKPIHGYNFVVTLP

-764 NYLAVKNRQGRYLL
+764 NYLAVRNRHGKYLL
-778 NGNYVVSAAE
+778 NGNYVVSAVE
-788 RDILVKG
+788 RDLLVKG
-795 SLLRYSGTSSS
+795 SLLRYSGTSTA
-806 VEILQTTRPLQ
+806 VEMLQATRPLL
-817 ESLIVE
+817 EPLTVE

-836 YSFYI
+836 YSFYVA
-841 TKESKEERTLQKER
+841 KESKEEKTLRKEER
-855 SHVAQNS
+855 MLHLQNS
-862 VLADSDGIEAKKQ
+862 
-875 MMGKRPGS
+875 
-883 HWVTGSWESCTVTC
+883 
-897 GTGLQKRLVQ
+897 
-907 CQSMEG
+907 
-913 RAAVDCDSTDRPVAV
+913 RPV
-928 RTCGDPCPMWDVG
+928 
-941 TWSHC
+941 WSMH
-946 SRSCGRGFKRR
+946 
-957 PVRCITQ
+957 
-964 NGLSLPR
+964 
-971 DHCSGKR
+971 
-978 KPQELDLCTLE
+978 
-989 LC
+989 